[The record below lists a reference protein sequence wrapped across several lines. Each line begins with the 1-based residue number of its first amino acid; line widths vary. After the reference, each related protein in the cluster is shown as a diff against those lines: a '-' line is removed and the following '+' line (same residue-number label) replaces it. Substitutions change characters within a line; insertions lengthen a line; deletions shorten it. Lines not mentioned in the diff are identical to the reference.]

1 MRLRL
6 MRALPIALVLLLALA
21 AGSAGAQAPV
31 ATGLDNPR
39 GLAFGPDGTL
49 YIAEAGR
56 GGTAPCYV
64 TGDGAENCV
73 GPTGAVTEVRRGVQ
87 RRLVSGLPSAAEAGG
102 GGATGPHDV
111 SLLGNGNIVVS
122 LGLGADPALAAPG
135 GPLAGTGL
143 GSLIR
148 LMGRSG
154 KWKSV
159 ADIGAYEASAN
170 PDGGAH
176 DTNPYGV
183 LATSRGT
190 YVADAGGNSL
200 LRVSSSGRIST
211 VAVFPDRLAPA
222 PPFLGLPPGAQIPAQ
237 AVPTAVAEG
246 PDGALYVSQLT
257 GFPFPVGGSTIW
269 RIGAAGPTAYLTGFT
284 NVVDLA
290 FGSDG
295 SLYVV
300 ELASAGLLAGLD
312 GTVIRVS
319 PSGERSPVATGL
331 FAPGGIAIGPDHA
344 AYVTV
349 CSVCPRGGAV
359 LRFPQ

>member
-1 MRLRL
+1 MRSRL
-6 MRALPIALVLLLALA
+6 LWALPIALVLLLALA
-21 AGSAGAQAPV
+21 AGSAGAQTPV

-49 YIAEAGR
+49 YVAEAGR

-87 RRLVSGLPSAAEAGG
+87 RRLASGLPSAAEEGG

-111 SLLGNGNIVVS
+111 SLLGNGRIVVS

-143 GSLIR
+143 ASLIR
-148 LMGRSG
+148 LQGRSG
-154 KWKSV
+154 GWREL
-159 ADIGAYEASAN
+159 ANIGAYETSAN
-170 PDGGAH
+170 PDGNLF
-176 DTNPYGV
+176 DTNPYGI
-183 LATSRGT
+183 LATSGGT

-200 LRVSSSGRIST
+200 LHVSWSGRIST
-211 VAVFPDRLAPA
+211 VAVFPNGLAPA
-222 PPFLGLPPGAQIPAQ
+222 PPFLGLPPGAQIPMQ

-257 GFPFPVGGSTIW
+257 GFPFPVGGSTVW
-269 RIGAAGPTAYLTGFT
+269 RIGGSGPEPYRTGFT

-290 FGSDG
+290 FGPDG

-300 ELASAGLLAGLD
+300 EIASAGLLAGLD

-319 PSGERSPVATGL
+319 RSGARSAVAEGL
-331 FAPGGIAIGPDHA
+331 FAPGGIAIGPDRA

-349 CSVCPRGGAV
+349 CSVCPASGAV
-359 LRFPQ
+359 LRFAQ